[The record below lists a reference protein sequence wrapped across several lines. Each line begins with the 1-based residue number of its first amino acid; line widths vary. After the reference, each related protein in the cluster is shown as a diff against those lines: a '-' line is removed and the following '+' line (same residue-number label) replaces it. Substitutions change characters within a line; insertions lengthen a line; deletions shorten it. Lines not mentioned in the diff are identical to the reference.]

1 MAGEVVEEVYQ
12 ALSPLATRERQVT
25 LVRGKGTGLPPVM
38 ADRQRLAQVLLNLVR
53 NAITSTPPGGI
64 VSLTLERLDAHH
76 LALIVEDNGVGIPAE
91 DLERIFE
98 RFYRTDISRTRAT
111 GGFGLGLAIV
121 HDLVTAMGGSIR
133 VQSTVGKGS
142 KFIVLLPTAP

>member
-1 MAGEVVEEVYQ
+1 H
-12 ALSPLATRERQVT
+12 
-25 LVRGKGTGLPPVM
+25 GKHTGLPRIM
-38 ADRQRLAQVLLNLVR
+38 TDHQRLTKALLHLHR
-53 NAITSTPPGGI
+53 NAITPTPPGII
-64 VSLTLERLDAHH
+64 VTLTLERLNAHH
-76 LALIVEDNGVGIPAE
+76 HALIVEDNGVVIPAE

-111 GGFGLGLAIV
+111 GGFGLGLTIV

>member
-1 MAGEVVEEVYQ
+1 
-12 ALSPLATRERQVT
+12 
-25 LVRGKGTGLPPVM
+25 M

-111 GGFGLGLAIV
+111 GGFGLGLTIV